1 MNLTPEALIVSV
13 SQVNEYIKE
22 IISRDENLKY
32 VLVKGEISNFKAGP
46 NGHCYFSLKD
56 SKSIINAVMFSTQS
70 KKLSFNP
77 KDGDEVVCFASV
89 SVYEA
94 RGTYQLYVQSMQSTG
109 KGQLLVELEE
119 LKRKL
124 QAEGLFDPS
133 RKRKIDIF
141 PNKIGIIS
149 ALNSAGLKD
158 IVTNIK
164 RRLPTVEIFI
174 FPSLVQGEQ
183 APKSLLKAFELSQN
197 YPLDTLIIGR
207 GGGASEDLSAFND
220 ETLVRAISTSKMPV
234 IAAVGHEID
243 FTLVDY
249 VADVRV
255 STPTAAAEK
264 ATIDKREILQQLD
277 DYVNLMQN
285 ALKAKVKENI
295 KIVKELDEKLI
306 YILKDNLKN
315 VQMKINYLNSV
326 LESLNPVKVI
336 ERGYSITYN
345 EKGEIIKDISQVVIG
360 ENIKTI
366 LANGEII
373 SEVKKAVK

>member
-70 KKLSFNP
+70 KKLSFIP

-285 ALKAKVKENI
+285 ALKSKVKENI
-295 KIVKELDEKLI
+295 KVVKELDEKLI

-373 SEVKKAVK
+373 SEVKKGG

>member
-70 KKLSFNP
+70 KKLSFIP